1 MHLEDSCWKLHVVL
15 AGVVEGV
22 DDGDQAVLDPRLG
35 VDPIAEAV
43 VVEFPPELDQVEGVP
58 EVVVLRDGDVLVKPV
73 DLLFDLVT
81 KL

>member
-1 MHLEDSCWKLHVVL
+1 LHLEDSGRELHVVL

-22 DDGDQAVLDPRLG
+22 DDGDEAVLDPRLG

-43 VVEFPPELDQVEGVP
+43 VVELPPELDQVQGVP

>member
-1 MHLEDSCWKLHVVL
+1 LHLEDSGRKLHVVL
-15 AGVVEGV
+15 AGVVEGI

-35 VDPIAEAV
+35 VDPIAEAI
-43 VVEFPPELDQVEGVP
+43 VVELPPELDQVEGVP

>member
-1 MHLEDSCWKLHVVL
+1 LHLEDSCWKLHVVL

>member
-1 MHLEDSCWKLHVVL
+1 MHLEDSGRELHVVL

-22 DDGDQAVLDPRLG
+22 DDGDEAVLDPRLG

-43 VVEFPPELDQVEGVP
+43 VVELPPELDQVQGVP

>member
-1 MHLEDSCWKLHVVL
+1 LHLEDSCRELHVVL

-35 VDPIAEAV
+35 VNPIAEAV
-43 VVEFPPELDQVEGVP
+43 VVELPPELDQVEGVP